1 MFTSTKSF
9 AAAAMGLLASGVVF
23 GQVTISSVISVTQG
37 PKTDLVTAVDLNRSN
52 TANLTGTPENTD
64 VQGPINFYSLGM
76 GGEVVVQM
84 SGPICNGP
92 GNDLTVVETTWNLVC
107 SNYPEKARVWASQDL
122 CNWVELTSES
132 NPICHN
138 GDLDLGCL
146 PWALYLKIKDVS
158 PDNYTTDG
166 DGYDIDGVTGNSAGC
181 TLPTEAGLARY
192 AANGFLG
199 DPQATQGLTENN
211 TAIPASRDNQARML
225 GLPLNVSNLYANDV
239 TTSAA
244 NNNFFSLG
252 KNGSVTLTFPY
263 ALFNGPGADVQIY
276 ETSFNDNAARTC
288 SNYPEKATVEGS
300 CDGVTFYPLTILP
313 EDAGNGE
320 TAGSNTICR
329 DGRVDFGSLPFV
341 NYIRITD
348 VTFGLV
354 ANFPGVGDGFDVDA
368 VLGLQNC
375 GGCARISEEG
385 FAQNA
390 EVMEDVL
397 SMEVWPNPAHDFVS
411 VSLLMHDA
419 AQVVLSLTDLT
430 GRVVRTKIVAADAV
444 NMIQDFDLSGLREG
458 IYMLQAE
465 GNGSREVLRI
475 SKN

>member
-1 MFTSTKSF
+1 
-9 AAAAMGLLASGVVF
+9 
-23 GQVTISSVISVTQG
+23 
-37 PKTDLVTAVDLNRSN
+37 
-52 TANLTGTPENTD
+52 
-64 VQGPINFYSLGM
+64 
-76 GGEVVVQM
+76 
-84 SGPICNGP
+84 
-92 GNDLTVVETTWNLVC
+92 
-107 SNYPEKARVWASQDL
+107 
-122 CNWVELTSES
+122 
-132 NPICHN
+132 
-138 GDLDLGCL
+138 
-146 PWALYLKIKDVS
+146 
-158 PDNYTTDG
+158 
-166 DGYDIDGVTGNSAGC
+166 
-181 TLPTEAGLARY
+181 
-192 AANGFLG
+192 
-199 DPQATQGLTENN
+199 
-211 TAIPASRDNQARML
+211 ML
-225 GLPLNVSNLYANDV
+225 GLPLNVTNLYANDV

-252 KNGSVTLTFPY
+252 KNGSVTLAFPL

-300 CDGVTFYPLTILP
+300 CDGITFYPLNILP

-320 TAGSNTICR
+320 TAGSNLICR
-329 DGRVDFGSLPFV
+329 DGRVDFGSLQFV

-390 EVMEDVL
+390 DVMEDVL

>member
-23 GQVTISSVISVTQG
+23 GQVTISSVISATQG
-37 PKTDLVTAVDLNRSN
+37 PKTDLVSAVDLDRSN
-52 TANLTGTPENTD
+52 TANLTGAPENTD

-92 GNDLTVVETTWNLVC
+92 GNDLTVVETTWNFVC

-199 DPQATQGLTENN
+199 NPQATQGLTENN
-211 TAIPASRDNQARML
+211 TAIPAARDNQARML
-225 GLPLNVSNLYANDV
+225 GLPLNVTNLYANDV

-252 KNGSVTLTFPY
+252 KNGSVTLAFPY

-300 CDGVTFYPLTILP
+300 CDGVTFYPLNILA

-320 TAGSNTICR
+320 TAGSNIICR